1 MANYRPASE
10 VKKIADKLI
19 DKYHG
24 NLREA
29 KIVYLFR
36 DKPIKSKGKIE
47 LGKATKV
54 SGKYNAVTGADF
66 LIEIAEPQF
75 CDMEQEKQKALID
88 HELSHCFIDIEG
100 NRSILNH
107 DFEGFNSVL
116 KRYGFW
122 HNDLQL
128 MKKNLQQMKLPF
140 NSVDDK
146 KPELKVVS
154 SN

>member
-1 MANYRPASE
+1 MANYRPAPD
-10 VKKIADKLI
+10 VKKMADKLI

-29 KIVYLFR
+29 KIIYLFR
-36 DKPIKSKGKIE
+36 DKPLKSKGKVQ

-66 LIEIAEPQF
+66 LIEISEPHF
-75 CDMEQEKQKALID
+75 WDMEHKKQVALID

-122 HNDLQL
+122 HDDLQQ
-128 MKKNLQQMKLPF
+128 MKKNLQQMQLPF
-140 NSVDDK
+140 EKTN
-146 KPELKVVS
+146 LKVI
-154 SN
+154 NG

>member
-1 MANYRPASE
+1 MANYRPAPD

-29 KIVYLFR
+29 KIIYLFR
-36 DKPIKSKGKIE
+36 DKPLKSKGKVQ

-66 LIEIAEPQF
+66 LIEISEPHF
-75 CDMEQEKQKALID
+75 WEMENKKQVALID
-88 HELSHCFIDIEG
+88 HGLSHCFIDIEG
-100 NRSILNH
+100 NRTILNH

-116 KRYGFW
+116 KRHGFW
-122 HNDLQL
+122 HNDLQQ
-128 MKKNLQQMKLPF
+128 MKKNLQQMRLPF
-140 NSVDDK
+140 EETN
-146 KPELKVVS
+146 LKVVS
-154 SN
+154 G